1 VFEFRSESSSPA
13 QNTILV
19 IDDDPVVHDLM
30 ARFLAKDGVRVVVA
44 STGEEGLALARS
56 LHPAAI
62 TLDVMMPGMDG
73 WTVLATLKADPQ
85 LASIPVV
92 IVTMTDDRR
101 TGYALGAS
109 DYLTKPIEPGRL
121 SAALRRQLGDAG
133 PTASVLVVD
142 DDPAVRRL
150 THQVL
155 HREGW
160 TVLEA
165 ENGRVGLRR
174 VVERQPALII
184 LDLLMP
190 DMDGFEF
197 LDELRQT
204 DLTRPIPI
212 IVLTAKDLTAADRES
227 LNGSVGKVLDKSACN
242 REELLVAIREQVNA
256 RLASQAVGS

>member
-1 VFEFRSESSSPA
+1 VQS
-13 QNTILV
+13 TVLV

-30 ARFLAKDGVRVVVA
+30 ARFLTKEGVRVVVA
-44 STGEEGLALARS
+44 SSGEEGLLLAHSER
-56 LHPAAI
+56 PAVI

-73 WTVLATLKADPQ
+73 WTVLATLKADPE
-85 LASIPVV
+85 LSSIPVV

-109 DYLTKPIEPGRL
+109 EYLTKPIDPGRL
-121 SAALRRQLGDAG
+121 TAALRRQLGDAA

-150 THQVL
+150 TDQVL
-155 HREGW
+155 QREGW
-160 TVLEA
+160 TVLQA

-174 VVERQPALII
+174 VAESRPALII

-197 LDELRQT
+197 LETLRRT
-204 DLTRPIPI
+204 DGCPTTPI

-227 LNGSVGKVLDKSACN
+227 LNGSVAKVLDKSVCN
-242 REELLVAIREQVNA
+242 REHLLGAVREQIKA
-256 RLASQAVGS
+256 RLVSQAVGA